1 MISWLRHT
9 VFRVLLPFGIFICVH
24 SMPIYAQ
31 NNEKDTAKWL
41 DNYLPD
47 YVKFQFAG
55 GIGFLSGGVGYTFFN
70 HRLDVTLFYGY
81 VPKAYSLDDL
91 HSISLQLTAKLIQI
105 PLSNEMVLLP
115 LNFGWFAHHTFG
127 SEYWVTLPDNYPDD
141 YYWWS
146 PGRNAGV
153 FVGAELKTKLLA
165 TKTPASGMSF
175 YWRVGTRGLYLASIA
190 QNSVIPIADIIE
202 FGFGIALYR

>member
-1 MISWLRHT
+1 MILWLRHT
-9 VFRVLLPFGIFICVH
+9 VFKVLLPFGIFIGIH

-31 NNEKDTAKWL
+31 NSEKDTAKL
-41 DNYLPD
+41 SVNYLPD

-55 GIGFLSGGVGYTFFN
+55 GIGFLSSGVGYTFFN
-70 HRLDVTLFYGY
+70 HKLDITLFYGY
-81 VPKAYSLDDL
+81 VPKAFSLDDL

-153 FVGAELKTKLLA
+153 FLGGEIKTKLLSN
-165 TKTPASGMSF
+165 KTPASGTAF
-175 YWRVGTRGLYLASIA
+175 YIRVGTRGLYISSKFDNSSIPL
-190 QNSVIPIADIIE
+190 NDIIE
-202 FGFGIALYR
+202 FGFGVAIYR